1 MNGTGFSYQEV
12 QKSLIQSLFTEQ
24 IMIPKISSFIKID
37 DFNDENCKA
46 VYTALINLTDVT
58 AEEKKQ
64 ITIADIY
71 NWSIENN
78 QPINVEYLI
87 QLNTPSNESPSLL
100 AEVLKRLSVQYKAQ
114 LTISQTMEKLNFDS
128 PNTLEILSEAENQL
142 SELSSSLIH
151 KDNDKTLIEELEEF
165 QEFIKQDEKVEV
177 DTIPLFNPQMNKVL
191 NNGWQQEKL
200 IVIGARTGIGKSVFA
215 IDSTVAACNANRSV
229 LFFSLEMSKTELYQR
244 LLAVQ
249 SDVIINHL
257 EPGADRVPEEI
268 ERIDKAINE
277 MKNWKLEIDDTPGVT
292 VENIVAKSKL
302 KAMTNEG
309 LDMII
314 IDYLQLI
321 TPSNVGR
328 KSRQEQVAE
337 ISRQM
342 KLLAKTLKVPVMVL
356 VQLKRNNT
364 KEDSSED
371 ELPTKDEIRESGAIA
386 QDADVVLLIHRNTK
400 KEDETDPK
408 GIFIIDK
415 NRRGQAP
422 RTFKV
427 RCVLEKS
434 AFRDIPKEELSNEET
449 QKAEINLEELE
460 NKFTNE
466 SNNLDSDFDFLN
478 NINLNEDNNIENN
491 IENNITINN
500 NMFSSDNADNNGL
513 SDDDWTKELFE
524 E

>member
-1 MNGTGFSYQEV
+1 
-12 QKSLIQSLFTEQ
+12 
-24 IMIPKISSFIKID
+24 
-37 DFNDENCKA
+37 
-46 VYTALINLTDVT
+46 
-58 AEEKKQ
+58 
-64 ITIADIY
+64 
-71 NWSIENN
+71 
-78 QPINVEYLI
+78 
-87 QLNTPSNESPSLL
+87 
-100 AEVLKRLSVQYKAQ
+100 
-114 LTISQTMEKLNFDS
+114 
-128 PNTLEILSEAENQL
+128 
-142 SELSSSLIH
+142 
-151 KDNDKTLIEELEEF
+151 
-165 QEFIKQDEKVEV
+165 
-177 DTIPLFNPQMNKVL
+177 
-191 NNGWQQEKL
+191 
-200 IVIGARTGIGKSVFA
+200 
-215 IDSTVAACNANRSV
+215 
-229 LFFSLEMSKTELYQR
+229 
-244 LLAVQ
+244 
-249 SDVIINHL
+249 
-257 EPGADRVPEEI
+257 
-268 ERIDKAINE
+268 
-277 MKNWKLEIDDTPGVT
+277 
-292 VENIVAKSKL
+292 
-302 KAMTNEG
+302 
-309 LDMII
+309 
-314 IDYLQLI
+314 
-321 TPSNVGR
+321 
-328 KSRQEQVAE
+328 
-337 ISRQM
+337 
-342 KLLAKTLKVPVMVL
+342 MVL

-491 IENNITINN
+491 ITINN